1 MKCNIESDKKI
12 ELENEVENMLWL
24 TQVSILSTTVYLKIT
39 GL

>member
-1 MKCNIESDKKI
+1 MKYNIESDKKM

-24 TQVSILSTTVYLKIT
+24 TQVSILSITVYVKIT

>member
-1 MKCNIESDKKI
+1 MKYNIESDKKM

-24 TQVSILSTTVYLKIT
+24 TQVSILSTIVYVKII